1 MKTLKLMDGMEVH
14 PHTSVRTTYYVE
26 GGKHTMVRSCKWLSN
41 VFFYSCHFWLECV
54 FVVEVLLILNW
65 ALEIGSFLSYIPFF
79 SRNFFCFI
87 EARALHQKHTNNQF
101 TWKFEH
107 RIRVMTTTTT
117 TLRTMNIQQLHLIV
131 YAKEEWKQMNNGM
144 DFFKLN
150 RRRTGGKLKKGKRR
164 INRMLTNPAFKNL
177 QITIEDNF
185 QCKVMCAPSKNTGQ
199 LLWR

>member
-1 MKTLKLMDGMEVH
+1 MKTLKLMDVMEVH
-14 PHTSVRTTYYVE
+14 PHKSVRTSYYVE

-41 VFFYSCHFWLECV
+41 IFFYSCHFWLECV
-54 FVVEVLLILNW
+54 FVVEILLILNW
-65 ALEIGSFLSYIPFF
+65 ALEIGSFLSYILFF

-87 EARALHQKHTNNQF
+87 EARALHQKHKNNQF

-144 DFFKLN
+144 DFSN
-150 RRRTGGKLKKGKRR
+150 WTGGEREASWKKAK
-164 INRMLTNPAFKNL
+164 
-177 QITIEDNF
+177 EE
-185 QCKVMCAPSKNTGQ
+185 
-199 LLWR
+199 